1 MNKEEIAKGILS
13 GSIKHLSKAITL
25 IESNR
30 PEDIDD
36 SKIILNRLIS
46 HAGHSLRIGISGP
59 PGVGKSTFIDNFG
72 SLIISK
78 GLKVAVLS
86 IDPSSQISKGS
97 ILGDKTRMSTLS
109 VENNA
114 FIRPSPSG
122 ETLGGVASKTRES
135 ILLCEAAG
143 YNVIIVET
151 IGVGQSE
158 TAVCSM
164 VDVFVLLQIPN
175 SGDEL
180 QGIKKGVLE
189 VADIIVVNKADGENK
204 KAAELSKAQL
214 ENAIHMLRPIHNN
227 WKPPVLLC
235 SAIENKGI
243 KDIWETIC
251 NYKKIMLET
260 SEFMYNRRNQNVSW
274 MWDIILDNLKNMFK
288 NSSAIKNVLPA
299 TEKKVFEN
307 KLHSRAAA
315 EDLIAI
321 FKNGINS

>member
-36 SKIILNRLIS
+36 GGIILNRLIS
-46 HAGHSLRIGISGP
+46 HTGHSLRIGISGP

-78 GLKVAVLS
+78 GFKVAVLS

-143 YNVIIVET
+143 YNVIIIET

-227 WKPPVLLC
+227 WNPPVLLC

-321 FKNGINS
+321 FKNGMNS

>member
-36 SKIILNRLIS
+36 GGIILNRLIS
-46 HAGHSLRIGISGP
+46 HTGHSLRIGISGP

-72 SLIISK
+72 LLIISK

-109 VENNA
+109 VEKNA

-260 SEFMYNRRNQNVSW
+260 SDFMYNRRNQNVSW

-288 NSSAIKNVLPA
+288 NSRAIKNVLPA

-321 FKNGINS
+321 FKNGMNS

>member
-25 IESNR
+25 IESNK

-227 WKPPVLLC
+227 WTTPVLLC

-260 SEFMYNRRNQNVSW
+260 SEFMYNRRNQNISW

-321 FKNGINS
+321 FKNGVNS

>member
-36 SKIILNRLIS
+36 SGIILNRLIS
-46 HAGHSLRIGISGP
+46 HTGHSLRIGISGP